1 MTKKLIALLPLL
13 LVGVMLLGQGVSK
26 QKLSKEE
33 RKAAK
38 KAKQEEQLNAI
49 LEAIEGRN
57 FVIEANTFTNR
68 RGLSTPIN
76 PTLNFV
82 AIQDEDAVI
91 QLASGNGIGLNGLGG
106 ITTDGRITKFEIIEK
121 KKGINL
127 SLRVFGSVFGATD
140 LFLNVNASGNASIRV
155 LTLNG
160 GRFSFNGQFQELE
173 DSTVFQGSNT
183 Y

>member
-13 LVGVMLLGQGVSK
+13 LIGLMLMAQGASK

-38 KAKQEEQLNAI
+38 KAKQEAQLNAI
-49 LEAIEGRN
+49 LDAIEERN
-57 FVIEANTFTNR
+57 FVIEANTFVNR
-68 RGLSTPIN
+68 RGLSFPVN
-76 PTLNFV
+76 PTLNFI
-82 AIQDEDAVI
+82 AIQGENAVI
-91 QLASGNGIGLNGLGG
+91 QLASGNGVGLNGLGG
-106 ITTDGRITKFEIIEK
+106 ITTDGKITKFEIIEK

-127 SLRVFGSVFGATD
+127 SVRIFGSAFGATD
-140 LFLNVNASGNASIRV
+140 VFLNVNASGNANMRV

-173 DSTVFQGSNT
+173 ESTVFQGTNT